1 MTDDALETTEGREER
16 LKGFLGP
23 YFNHTILYFNNGF
36 PPLKNKI

>member
-1 MTDDALETTEGREER
+1 MTDDASETTKGREER

-23 YFNHTILYFNNGF
+23 DFNHTILYFKSGF